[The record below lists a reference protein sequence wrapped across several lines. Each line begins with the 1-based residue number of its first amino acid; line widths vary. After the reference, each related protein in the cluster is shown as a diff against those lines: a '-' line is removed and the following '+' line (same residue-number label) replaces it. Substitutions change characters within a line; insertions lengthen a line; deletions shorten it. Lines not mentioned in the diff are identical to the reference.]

1 MKSHVKCL
9 IIDANETCWM
19 RWMHFF
25 EASSAFLNG
34 GRIYIHGYIYIY
46 ILSLYTKYHTRID
59 TFVVNMIDII
69 AQN

>member
-1 MKSHVKCL
+1 
-9 IIDANETCWM
+9 M

-59 TFVVNMIDII
+59 TFVVNTSDII